1 MIVLCRTVMGRRLRL
16 LLLSAALLPALS
28 LSALAAPEDG
38 EASAPEAEVPIV
50 SAETDVTYSGPL
62 DPRTGL
68 PASGLRAGEENGY
81 VTLRDG
87 VSGFD
92 LEQGCY
98 VNQVGALSFTSSI
111 PDGALLSAGAQTV
124 SFSVPGGLS
133 AVLYRNGEALDDP
146 ELSAITEAGSYILDV
161 RESNSS
167 ERLRFSFRLL
177 GALTGSLSELSLPAG
192 FTFDVLRLN
201 GETLTPEYAN
211 YTTLLQDGVYE
222 VRWSC
227 AEIGK
232 SYTVSFERDTVAPT
246 LALPEVTD
254 GEAHSAVTFTDL
266 EDGCYVM
273 VTDLKTGETRTIVSP
288 ETELK
293 DAGTYHLA
301 VCDQAGNSTAYDFTI
316 HVYLNIS
323 ALAAITLVL
332 GGAICLC
339 LYARYI
345 RKHPRVG

>member
-1 MIVLCRTVMGRRLRL
+1 MTAQRRTAMRRKLCL
-16 LLLSAALLPALS
+16 LLLSAALLPTLS
-28 LSALAAPEDG
+28 LSALAAPET
-38 EASAPEAEVPIV
+38 EVPAV
-50 SAETDVTYSGPL
+50 SAETDVTYTGPL

-68 PASGLRAGEENGY
+68 PASGLHTDGDSGY

-92 LEQGCY
+92 REQGCY

-111 PDGALLSAGAQTV
+111 PDGALLSAGTQSV
-124 SFSVPGGLS
+124 SFTVPGGLS
-133 AVLYRNGEALDDP
+133 ATLYRNGEALDAPD
-146 ELSAITEAGSYILDV
+146 LSAVTEEGSYVLDV
-161 RESNSS
+161 REGSSSS

-177 GALTGSLSELSLPAG
+177 GSLTNSLSELSLPAG
-192 FTFDVLRLN
+192 FTFELLRLN

-211 YTTLLQDGVYE
+211 YTTLIQDGTYE

-227 AEIGK
+227 AEIGR
-232 SYTVSFERDTVAPT
+232 SYTVSFERDTEAPT

-254 GEAHSAVTFTDL
+254 GEVHSAVSFTDL
-266 EDGCYVM
+266 EDDCYVV
-273 VTDLKTGETRTIVSP
+273 VTDLKTGETRAIVSS

-301 VCDQAGNSTAYDFTI
+301 VYDQAGNSTAYDFTI

-323 ALAAITLVL
+323 ALAAIALVL
-332 GGAICLC
+332 GGIVCLC